1 MKRLASST
9 TSLKWCQQSTKS
21 PGVSLI
27 IATAPCLGASAAALT
42 AASSQR
48 LTHLPCLLWDF
59 GCAGVFHKRWP
70 FNLPPQAKLRGL
82 RCAGSAIVANQYSVT
97 EYFKQVHQHETQMP
111 AIYFKYEMSPIR
123 VELDA
128 SNGQS
133 FLQLLVKLAACIG
146 GVFACTSF
154 AAGVLPLK

>member
-1 MKRLASST
+1 MN
-9 TSLKWCQQSTKS
+9 
-21 PGVSLI
+21 
-27 IATAPCLGASAAALT
+27 IAAAPCLGPSAAALT

-48 LTHLPCLLWDF
+48 LTHLPCLLWAI
-59 GCAGVFHKRWP
+59 GSFHKRWP
-70 FNLPPQAKLRGL
+70 FKLPAQANLQGL

-97 EYFKQVHQHETQMP
+97 EYFKQVHQHEAQMP

-128 SNGQS
+128 SNGPS